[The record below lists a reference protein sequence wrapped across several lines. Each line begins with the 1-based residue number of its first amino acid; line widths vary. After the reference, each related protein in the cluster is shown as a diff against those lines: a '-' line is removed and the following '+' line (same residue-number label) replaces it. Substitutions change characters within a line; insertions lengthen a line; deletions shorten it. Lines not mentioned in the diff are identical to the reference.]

1 MLGAISNLW
10 YFLCNNFIG
19 LFFIRIRACW
29 HLFVYHLW
37 ELTYPNFLNSS
48 QNFKQH
54 WTCIKTDAW
63 ICGTHQETI
72 EIHGFANS
80 FYLSLTKVLGTQ
92 GGEKWISSEISLG
105 RDIIQM
111 QEDEIWSYCQAQIK
125 PSFTH
130 CSSEKHTTHL
140 ESDEV
145 RASLFFKKWDE
156 DEMMVTW
163 IHLAWLPCQA
173 QAQPTPRSTPGI

>member
-1 MLGAISNLW
+1 MFA
-10 YFLCNNFIG
+10 
-19 LFFIRIRACW
+19 
-29 HLFVYHLW
+29 YHLW

-48 QNFKQH
+48 QNFKQR

-63 ICGTHQETI
+63 ICETHEETI

-111 QEDEIWSYCQAQIK
+111 QEDEIWSYSHAQTK

-130 CSSEKHTTHL
+130 CSSEQHTAHL
-140 ESDEV
+140 KSDED
-145 RASLFFKKWDE
+145 RASLFFKEWDDTKW
-156 DEMMVTW
+156 W
-163 IHLAWLPCQA
+163 SHWFIWPSYLARRKHSQLHVVPEKYKQSEYVPQWA
-173 QAQPTPRSTPGI
+173 VNKWS